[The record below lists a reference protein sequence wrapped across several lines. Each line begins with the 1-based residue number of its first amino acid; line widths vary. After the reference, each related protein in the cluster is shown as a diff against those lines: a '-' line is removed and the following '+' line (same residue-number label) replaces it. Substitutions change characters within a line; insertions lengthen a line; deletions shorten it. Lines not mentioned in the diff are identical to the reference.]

1 MVFGMH
7 IRRVRKKMIGQ
18 LSVHVFN
25 SGEEVPMPSK
35 LIEFFNKQP
44 RLGGLSTASKDGKP
58 NIAYFLSPHMIDEKT
73 VVMALGNNK
82 TFSNL
87 MENPYAAFMIFEP
100 GMALSDWKGLRIYLK
115 MKSYQISGEQL
126 DMMRER
132 VGQMAGAEPAKM
144 VHAAVTFEV
153 QEIRPLVD
161 FGQGWSQA
169 I

>member
-1 MVFGMH
+1 M
-7 IRRVRKKMIGQ
+7 KK
-18 LSVHVFN
+18 
-25 SGEEVPMPSK
+25 EVYMSSR

-73 VVMALGNNK
+73 VIMSLGNNR
-82 TFSNL
+82 TFANL
-87 MENPYAAFMIFEP
+87 LENPYAAFMIFEP

-115 MKSYQISGEQL
+115 MKEYQTSGKKLE
-126 DMMRER
+126 MMRAQ
-132 VGQMAGAEPAKM
+132 VGQMAGAEAAKG

-153 QEIRPLVD
+153 QEVRPLVD
-161 FGQGWSQA
+161 FGQGWAEA

>member
-1 MVFGMH
+1 
-7 IRRVRKKMIGQ
+7 
-18 LSVHVFN
+18 
-25 SGEEVPMPSK
+25 MPSK

-44 RLGGLSTASKDGKP
+44 RLGGMSTASKNGKP

-82 TFSNL
+82 TFANL
-87 MENPYAAFMIFEP
+87 LENPYAVFMIFEP
-100 GMALSDWKGLRIYLK
+100 GMAFSDWKGLRIYLK
-115 MKSYQISGEQL
+115 MKEYHTSGEKL
-126 DMMRER
+126 EMMRAQ
-132 VGQMAGAEPAKM
+132 VGQMAGEEPTKM

-161 FGQGWSQA
+161 FGQGWAQA

>member
-1 MVFGMH
+1 M
-7 IRRVRKKMIGQ
+7 
-18 LSVHVFN
+18 ST
-25 SGEEVPMPSK
+25 K

-73 VVMALGNNK
+73 VVMALGNNR
-82 TFSNL
+82 TFANL
-87 MENPYAAFMIFEP
+87 LENPHAAFMIFES

-115 MKSYQISGEQL
+115 MKEYQTSGEKLEMIRAQ
-126 DMMRER
+126 
-132 VGQMAGAEPAKM
+132 VGQTAGEEPAKM

-161 FGQGWSQA
+161 FGQGWKQA

>member
-1 MVFGMH
+1 
-7 IRRVRKKMIGQ
+7 
-18 LSVHVFN
+18 
-25 SGEEVPMPSK
+25 
-35 LIEFFNKQP
+35 
-44 RLGGLSTASKDGKP
+44 
-58 NIAYFLSPHMIDEKT
+58 MIDEKT

-115 MKSYQISGEQL
+115 MKGYQTSGEQFET
-126 DMMRER
+126 MRER

>member
-1 MVFGMH
+1 MAFRMH
-7 IRRVRKKMIGQ
+7 IPRGRKKMIGQ

-58 NIAYFLSPHMIDEKT
+58 NIAYFLSPNMIDEKT

-87 MENPYAAFMIFEP
+87 TENPYAAFMIFEP

-126 DMMRER
+126 EMMRER

>member
-1 MVFGMH
+1 
-7 IRRVRKKMIGQ
+7 
-18 LSVHVFN
+18 
-25 SGEEVPMPSK
+25 MPSK

-126 DMMRER
+126 EMMRER
-132 VGQMAGAEPAKM
+132 VGQMPGAEPAKM

>member
-1 MVFGMH
+1 M
-7 IRRVRKKMIGQ
+7 
-18 LSVHVFN
+18 S
-25 SGEEVPMPSK
+25 SK

-73 VVMALGNNK
+73 VIMSLGNNR
-82 TFSNL
+82 TFANL
-87 MENPYAAFMIFEP
+87 LENPYAAFMIFEP

-115 MKSYQISGEQL
+115 MKEYQTSGKKLE
-126 DMMRER
+126 MMRAQ
-132 VGQMAGAEPAKM
+132 VGQMAGTEAAKG

-153 QEIRPLVD
+153 QEVRPLVD
-161 FGQGWSQA
+161 FGQGWPQA

>member
-1 MVFGMH
+1 MAFGMH
-7 IRRVRKKMIGQ
+7 IPSGRKKMIGQ
-18 LSVHVFN
+18 LSIHAFN

-44 RLGGLSTASKDGKP
+44 RLGGLSTASRDGKP

-115 MKSYQISGEQL
+115 MKGYQTSGEQFET
-126 DMMRER
+126 MRER

>member
-1 MVFGMH
+1 MAFRMH
-7 IRRVRKKMIGQ
+7 IPRGRKKMIGQ

-126 DMMRER
+126 EMMRER

-153 QEIRPLVD
+153 HEIRPLVD

>member
-1 MVFGMH
+1 
-7 IRRVRKKMIGQ
+7 
-18 LSVHVFN
+18 
-25 SGEEVPMPSK
+25 MPSK

-44 RLGGLSTASKDGKP
+44 RLGGLSTASRDGKP

-73 VVMALGNNK
+73 VVMALGNNR
-82 TFSNL
+82 TFANL
-87 MENPYAAFMIFEP
+87 LENPYAAFMIFES

-115 MKSYQISGEQL
+115 MKEYQTSGEKFET
-126 DMMRER
+126 MRAQ
-132 VGQMAGAEPAKM
+132 VGQTAGEEPAKM

-161 FGQGWSQA
+161 FGQGWKQA